1 MCGYYR
7 EKVHVNHDWEFM
19 VKFDLLQFIH
29 IHKDLFHDYEHVEII
44 FVNCGLRNE
53 YENDLRSNE
62 TL

>member
-1 MCGYYR
+1 MSITTGSL
-7 EKVHVNHDWEFM
+7 W

-29 IHKDLFHDYEHVEII
+29 IPKDLFYDYEHVESI

-62 TL
+62 AP

>member
-1 MCGYYR
+1 MSITTGSL
-7 EKVHVNHDWEFM
+7 W

-29 IHKDLFHDYEHVEII
+29 IHKNLFHDYEHVEII

-62 TL
+62 TPQLEQ